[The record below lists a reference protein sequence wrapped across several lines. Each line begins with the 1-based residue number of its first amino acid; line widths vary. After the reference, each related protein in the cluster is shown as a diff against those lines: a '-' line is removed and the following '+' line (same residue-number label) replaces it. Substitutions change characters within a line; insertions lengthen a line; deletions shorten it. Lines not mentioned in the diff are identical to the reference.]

1 MNSNIEKAAYTISEF
16 MAAYGIGKTKTY
28 QEINEGRLRI
38 RKVGKRTL
46 VAKVDADNWL
56 NSLPE
61 AT

>member
-1 MNSNIEKAAYTISEF
+1 MNNNIEKAAFSVNEF
-16 MAAYGIGKTKTY
+16 MAAYGIGRTKFY

-46 VAKVDADNWL
+46 VAKVDAENWL

-61 AT
+61 AA